1 MSSSIIFASEFG
13 NSRQGPRWQPDEDGV
28 PFAVLN
34 KQTDDLAAVWDLTDY
49 LASAETVS
57 SAAYSDSGITTSAK
71 SVSTPQVLFT
81 VTGIGETEVTATLS
95 TGRQITQ
102 KFRTYL
108 AQTRARVRDYPT

>member
-13 NSRQGPRWQPDEDGV
+13 NSRQNPKWQPDEDGV

-34 KQTDDLAAVWDLTDY
+34 KQTDDLAVVWDLTDY

-57 SAAYSDSGITTSAK
+57 SAAYSDSGITTSGK
-71 SVSTPQVLFT
+71 SVSTPQVLFS
-81 VTGIGETEVTATLS
+81 VTGIGETEVSATLS
-95 TGRQITQ
+95 TGRVVTQ

-108 AQTRARVRDYPT
+108 AQSRSREKDYP